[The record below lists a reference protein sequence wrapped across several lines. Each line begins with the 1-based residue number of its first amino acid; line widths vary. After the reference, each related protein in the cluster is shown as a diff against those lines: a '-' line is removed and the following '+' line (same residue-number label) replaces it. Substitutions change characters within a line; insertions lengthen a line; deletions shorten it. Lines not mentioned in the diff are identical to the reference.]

1 MYKLAALFLVGL
13 AITAGVRGQEADEYL
28 TIDQRRAREAA
39 AQSEMQRQ
47 ELINLETE
55 AAHAIQLNNVTF
67 FRRVYSDDFAGTLSH
82 GQSVNKTSFIEV
94 IQNPETKYASFVASD
109 INIRTY
115 QETAVV
121 TCMWS
126 FRATFKGR
134 SINVQMR
141 VLHVYI
147 DGPRGWRVVAGQLTA
162 LPPAVEQPF

>member
-1 MYKLAALFLVGL
+1 MYRLAALLLVGL
-13 AITAGVRGQEADEYL
+13 AIAAGVRGQEDDNL
-28 TIDQRRAREAA
+28 TVEQRRARQA

-47 ELINLETE
+47 ELMNLETE
-55 AAHAIQLNNVTF
+55 GAHAIQLNNVTF
-67 FRRVYSDDFAGTLSH
+67 FRRVYSDDFVGTLSH
-82 GQSVNKTSFIEV
+82 GQSVNKNSFIEA
-94 IQNPETKYASFVASD
+94 IQNPDMKYASVVASD
-109 INIRTY
+109 INVRTY

-134 SINVQMR
+134 IINAQMR

-162 LPPAVEQPF
+162 LPPAVEQPL